1 MRIWIICSGEAPLSL
16 PRRATAEEF
25 AALCR
30 RALDG
35 PVEAVAGHKVAANGR
50 KVYISQ
56 SVAARQ
62 TAEKLIG
69 GAETTSSA
77 LLDEIPLRAFG
88 KGLLAMWLWRFLVFV
103 RGLFGL
109 AAAESRTESRRPADA
124 RIDALERRAAK
135 ARDKALREKIDGVNM
150 REKFRI
156 RYYNGDTSVIHLEK
170 KSRHSGLGSKF
181 SADLTAEEA
190 QAIVDGRLDWM
201 LESDRPLVQELYCKM
216 RGQGLKPKTIVEYTR
231 EPEMSGS
238 PLTTTS
244 GRGCSVRI
252 S

>member
-35 PVEAVAGHKVAANGR
+35 PVEAVAGHAVAANGR

-62 TAEKLIG
+62 TAEELIG

-88 KGLLAMWLWRFLVFV
+88 KGLLALWLWRFLLFV

-109 AAAESRTESRRPADA
+109 AAAESRTESRRKADA
-124 RIDALERRAAK
+124 LIDAVEKTGEDCILVSHPRRIAALCDALRVRGYCVQRTGLGSIK
-135 ARDKALREKIDGVNM
+135 PGEQLLLSRRDEHCGGCAHNCLLSNPGCNIGRDKAARQKT
-150 REKFRI
+150 RRI
-156 RYYNGDTSVIHLEK
+156 
-170 KSRHSGLGSKF
+170 
-181 SADLTAEEA
+181 
-190 QAIVDGRLDWM
+190 
-201 LESDRPLVQELYCKM
+201 
-216 RGQGLKPKTIVEYTR
+216 
-231 EPEMSGS
+231 
-238 PLTTTS
+238 
-244 GRGCSVRI
+244 
-252 S
+252 